1 MGFSVS
7 SSGNG
12 WTESF
17 NWKPTKAT
25 GNFQTTIS
33 EFMQAYKK
41 GEPNKVD
48 YSRTEGYIQSMLWKG
63 DGFVDGAVQ
72 LGSDGGTF
80 SGQANANALYNIFG
94 GSGADNITGGNI
106 GDFIQGGNGKDKLY
120 GEGGNDELWGGGG
133 DDMIYGGAGLD
144 VLYGN
149 EGNDTLDGGDGN
161 DLLLGD
167 EGNDTLTGGAGDDVV
182 FGGQGNDKMTG
193 GLGADKFYLSELS
206 GTGTK
211 ITDFSIAEEDT
222 IHIIDM
228 GSDFKAA
235 VVNNGQIEL
244 RTTNGTLGYTVREA
258 NGAFIIEKPGTG
270 GTKITMA
277 TVSKKEGETISLEQ
291 FAQKL
296 TAGKSEYY
304 GYADT
309 TPKGGKHTW
318 KPNP

>member
-12 WTESF
+12 WAESF
-17 NWKPTKAT
+17 NWKPASAT
-25 GNFQTTIS
+25 GNFKTSIT
-33 EFMQAYKK
+33 EFMKAY
-41 GEPNKVD
+41 GVTEQNKVH
-48 YSRTEGYIQSMLWKG
+48 YSQTDGYIKNMGWTDDKYLN
-63 DGFVDGAVQ
+63 GAVQ
-72 LGSDGGTF
+72 LGPKGGTF
-80 SGQANANALYNIFG
+80 SGQANPNALYNIFG

-193 GLGADKFYLSELS
+193 GEGKDKFYLSELS
-206 GTGTK
+206 GSGTT
-211 ITDFSIAEEDT
+211 ITDFTADDSIY
-222 IHIIDM
+222 IIDM
-228 GSDFKAA
+228 GSDFKKAEKSGDA
-235 VVNNGQIEL
+235 VVIKTENGDVAYTAKLEEGKFVIRNWNNQVMAKVTPKDGA
-244 RTTNGTLGYTVREA
+244 TLD
-258 NGAFIIEKPGTG
+258 
-270 GTKITMA
+270 
-277 TVSKKEGETISLEQ
+277 SLIDR
-291 FAQKL
+291 L
-296 TAGKSEYY
+296 SAGKSEYY

-318 KPNP
+318 NPVKS